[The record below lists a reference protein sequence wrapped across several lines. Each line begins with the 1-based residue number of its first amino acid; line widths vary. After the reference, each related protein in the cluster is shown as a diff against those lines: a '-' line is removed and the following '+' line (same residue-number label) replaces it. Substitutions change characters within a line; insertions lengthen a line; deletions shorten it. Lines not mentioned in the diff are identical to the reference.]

1 MASFP
6 RQLNQRSRLIAIT
19 AIVSMHVLVLVMWPG
34 RVETIDTLR
43 REMAI
48 TFVAIAPKP
57 AAAPTGAPR
66 PIVRQ
71 APARKKV
78 VRPAVAAP
86 VFMTVVPPV
95 QVAPPVD
102 TSVPF
107 ERSKDDI
114 VDQAKLDVGK
124 IDQELRKQRLD
135 PGQRNTEFGPTK
147 RERLIAGA
155 MRHRGPL
162 EQVET
167 ILPDGRRMTRVG
179 NNCAVMESNSLV
191 GARDVFKDGVKT
203 KWSRCAN

>member
-1 MASFP
+1 
-6 RQLNQRSRLIAIT
+6 
-19 AIVSMHVLVLVMWPG
+19 MHLLGILLWPG
-34 RVETIDTLR
+34 RVPTVDTLR

-48 TFVAIAPKP
+48 TFIKLAPKLAVP
-57 AAAPTGAPR
+57 PTAAPR
-66 PIVRQ
+66 PGVRQ
-71 APARKKV
+71 ARARTEPAM
-78 VRPAVAAP
+78 PAIPAP
-86 VFMTVVPPV
+86 APMTIVPPV
-95 QVAPPVD
+95 QAAPPVEA
-102 TSVPF
+102 SIALG
-107 ERSKDDI
+107 RSKDDI

-155 MRHRGPL
+155 MRQRGPL